1 MSRFVEWLSTATLN
15 ATEAAKL
22 FATEKNLPVYG
33 VFPLP
38 LTAVPA
44 AAWVIWQNAF
54 QASPNWR
61 AFAESADFGLKLCPV
76 ANNVAR
82 RDREVSTARWTISRV
97 TKNSVVRLCV
107 SSWKMERGMNAQLYM
122 LRDVM

>member
-1 MSRFVEWLSTATLN
+1 MRLGRPRPRQVRLSTATLN
-15 ATEAAKL
+15 ATDAAKL

-44 AAWVIWQNAF
+44 AAWMIWQNAF
-54 QASPNWR
+54 RASPNWR

-82 RDREVSTARWTISRV
+82 RVALNLAQNRASRI
-97 TKNSVVRLCV
+97 
-107 SSWKMERGMNAQLYM
+107 
-122 LRDVM
+122 